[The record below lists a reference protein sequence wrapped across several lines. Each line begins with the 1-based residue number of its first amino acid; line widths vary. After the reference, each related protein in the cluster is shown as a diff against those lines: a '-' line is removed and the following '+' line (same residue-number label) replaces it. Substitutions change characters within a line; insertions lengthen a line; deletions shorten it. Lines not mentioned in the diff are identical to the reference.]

1 VIGALDQDSSSHSPT
16 ADMVR
21 YALGRMLSVE
31 PFVSSPQL
39 SAFLQFI
46 VDETLRGKGA
56 ELKGYTIA
64 TLALG
69 RPADFDPQ
77 ADPIVRVQA
86 GRVRQALDEYYITHA
101 SDPVQI
107 ILEKGSYQPRFV
119 LRALSIKNFDSATEL
134 GVVETTA
141 AHDIPL
147 KDIRSPVK
155 EPILQKRQSQK
166 GRDYSDRPFSLQG
179 LLGIATVLT
188 VITILAMGMNGFFAS
203 KPAPLEQAQRK
214 SYFPLIMVEGETVPS
229 ESAELVN
236 VVQRTQDALTRFDD
250 IVLVRD
256 RRNERGVSEL
266 QAVQNKAE
274 RLSLR
279 IASNQADQGRIRFS
293 ARLVDPFDQQVIWVQ
308 EFDPVLTGPFGD
320 AARTEIVR
328 AIATTIARPYGAI
341 HSYARQVFASSNLS
355 STDFGCIMIS
365 FDYWLKNDKET
376 RLRSKECLEEQL
388 TKTPNIGALHSQL
401 AYKYLDEYRL
411 SETKNPRLLLDYAVA
426 SANRGA
432 SLSPTSARSF
442 QALFSVYFVRKEMEN
457 AWRAAEQ
464 AQKLNPFDTDILA
477 EVGVRYIQA
486 GQVEKGL
493 RILDDNNLMS
503 FNPPDWVVTYRSIA
517 LFMLDKADQAA
528 DNHRSLKNS
537 EFPLAM
543 IGNILVATREKDKA
557 SALAEINRLKRVHPD
572 IYANPKAYFERI
584 NVDRRIATVFLDS
597 LQAAYSG
604 AN

>member
-1 VIGALDQDSSSHSPT
+1 VIGTLDQDMTRHSPSE
-16 ADMVR
+16 DMVR
-21 YALGRMLSVE
+21 DALIRMLNVE
-31 PFVSSPQL
+31 PFASSPQL

-69 RPADFDPQ
+69 RPTDFDPQ

-86 GRVRQALDEYYITHA
+86 GRVRQALDEYY
-101 SDPVQI
+101 SSYPDDPIRI
-107 ILEKGSYQPRFV
+107 ILEKGSYQPRFE
-119 LRALSIKNFDSATEL
+119 RKALAAKAVTSAVEPAAAVHRQAENIGPHAEQPLLQKNPPQVERDSAR
-134 GVVETTA
+134 
-141 AHDIPL
+141 
-147 KDIRSPVK
+147 KS
-155 EPILQKRQSQK
+155 
-166 GRDYSDRPFSLQG
+166 YSLQG
-179 LLGIATVLT
+179 LLGIATIATVLS
-188 VITILAMGMNGFFAS
+188 ILAMVMGGFFSS

-214 SYFPLIMVEGETVPS
+214 TYFPLIMVEGEMGVS
-229 ESAELVN
+229 NSAELAS
-236 VVQRTQDALTRFDD
+236 VVQRTQDALARFDD

-256 RRNERGVSEL
+256 RRDEKGASEL
-266 QAVQNKAE
+266 EPVKNKAE

-279 IASNQADQGRIRFS
+279 IASSPADQGRIRFS

-341 HSYARQVFASSNLS
+341 HSYARQVFADTSLG

-376 RLRSKECLEEQL
+376 RIRSKECLEEQL

-411 SETKNPRLLLDYAVA
+411 SEAQNPRLLLDYAIA

-432 SLSPTSARSF
+432 SLAPTSARSF
-442 QALFSVYFVRKEMEN
+442 QTLFSVYFVRKEMEN

-477 EVGVRYIQA
+477 EVGARYIQA
-486 GQVEKGL
+486 GQVERGL
-493 RILDDNNLMS
+493 RILDENNLMS
-503 FNPPDWVVTYRSIA
+503 YNPPDWVVTYRSIA
-517 LFMLDKADQAA
+517 LYMLDKIDQAA

-543 IGNILVATREKDKA
+543 IGNILVANREKDKA
-557 SALAEINRLKRVHPD
+557 SALAEINRLKRLHPQ
-572 IYANPKAYFERI
+572 IHANPKAYFERI
-584 NVDRRIATVFLDS
+584 NVERGIASVFLER
-597 LQAAYSG
+597 LQAAYNG
-604 AN
+604 AD